1 MNNVPGIPSI
11 DSQIDRSIAVN
22 MIYGGPVKKVLK
34 KKFEVESNKLNPIK
48 STKPQNIAILLDI
61 EGNCN

>member
-1 MNNVPGIPSI
+1 M
-11 DSQIDRSIAVN
+11 AVN

-34 KKFEVESNKLNPIK
+34 KKLEVENNKLIPIK
-48 STKPQNIAILLDI
+48 STKHQNIAILLDV